1 MLKASLCNRSASH
14 SARWQAWLLLAGLA
28 SSATAQEPDA
38 ASARARSAATAQT
51 RYADRVLVDKSEHT
65 LTVFLNGEAIAS
77 FKAGFGVYP
86 GAKQRQ
92 GDRKTP
98 EGKYVLDYKNEN
110 SAFYR
115 SIHISYPDAED
126 RARARR
132 GGYPAGGDIMV
143 HGQPNDP
150 RVRAAVALWPSP
162 DWTDGCISLEN
173 ADMKRFWEL
182 VRVPVPIE
190 IRP

>member
-1 MLKASLCNRSASH
+1 MHEHRRLPCIS
-14 SARWQAWLLLAGLA
+14 WLLAAGLA
-28 SSATAQEPDA
+28 FSSQGW
-38 ASARARSAATAQT
+38 ARTQF
-51 RYADRVLVDKSEHT
+51 ADRVVVDKSEHT
-65 LTVFLNGEAIAS
+65 LTAYADGKVIAT

-86 GAKQRQ
+86 GPKERQ

-115 SIHISYPDAED
+115 SIHISYPNEADRK
-126 RARARR
+126 RARK
-132 GGYPAGGDIMV
+132 GGYPTGGDIMV
-143 HGQPNDP
+143 HGQPSDP
-150 RVRAAVALWPSP
+150 RLVRAVARWPNN
-162 DWTDGCISLEN
+162 DWTDGCISLDN
-173 ADMKRFWEL
+173 SDMKKFWDM

>member
-1 MLKASLCNRSASH
+1 MRKAKMRIRDGGHACG
-14 SARWQAWLLLAGLA
+14 WGAWLLLAALA
-28 SSATAQEPDA
+28 SMAHAQATSPNQ
-38 ASARARSAATAQT
+38 
-51 RYADRVLVDKSEHT
+51 YADHVLVDKSEHR
-65 LTVFLNGEAIAS
+65 LTVYDALGKEIAS

-86 GAKQRQ
+86 GPKERQ

-115 SIHISYPDAED
+115 SIHISYPGAED

-132 GGYPAGGDIMV
+132 GGYKTGGDIMV
-143 HGQPNDP
+143 HGQPRDP
-150 RVRAAVALWPSP
+150 RLVRAVARWPNN

-173 ADMKRFWEL
+173 SDMKQFWEL

>member
-1 MLKASLCNRSASH
+1 M
-14 SARWQAWLLLAGLA
+14 LLLLPCSAGA
-28 SSATAQEPDA
+28 SE
-38 ASARARSAATAQT
+38 
-51 RYADRVLVDKSEHT
+51 YADAVLVDKSEHT
-65 LTVFLNGEAIAS
+65 LTVLAKGRAIAV

-86 GAKQRQ
+86 GAKERQ

-115 SIHISYPDAED
+115 SIHISYPNAED

-132 GGYPAGGDIMV
+132 GGYPTGGDIMV
-143 HGQPNDP
+143 HGQPSDP
-150 RVRAAVALWPSP
+150 RLVRAVARWPND
-162 DWTDGCISLEN
+162 DWTDGCISLKN
-173 ADMKRFWEL
+173 SDMKAFWAM